1 MMFVCFSRTHNSNM
15 VYVAGFMMAIVTT
28 TTTTTTT
35 TMTTLMIL
43 NIDDDGDDD
52 GDNSDDSDTC
62 QTDGSIEYGQNMQRL
77 GSQQICSQCV
87 TNHNVIKTMCQSLE
101 TSNAI
106 ISM

>member
-1 MMFVCFSRTHNSNM
+1 MM
-15 VYVAGFMMAIVTT
+15 
-28 TTTTTTT
+28 
-35 TMTTLMIL
+35 MIL
-43 NIDDDGDDD
+43 NIDDDIDDD

-77 GSQQICSQCV
+77 RSQQICSQCV
-87 TNHNVIKTMCQSLE
+87 INHNVIKTMCQSLE

>member
-35 TMTTLMIL
+35 TMTTMMIL
-43 NIDDDGDDD
+43 NIDDD

-62 QTDGSIEYGQNMQRL
+62 QTDGSIEYGQNMQ
-77 GSQQICSQCV
+77 
-87 TNHNVIKTMCQSLE
+87 
-101 TSNAI
+101 
-106 ISM
+106 

>member
-43 NIDDDGDDD
+43 NIDDD

>member
-1 MMFVCFSRTHNSNM
+1 
-15 VYVAGFMMAIVTT
+15 MMAIVTT
-28 TTTTTTT
+28 TTTTT
-35 TMTTLMIL
+35 LMML
-43 NIDDDGDDD
+43 NIDDD

-62 QTDGSIEYGQNMQRL
+62 QTDGSIEYGQNMHGL

>member
-1 MMFVCFSRTHNSNM
+1 
-15 VYVAGFMMAIVTT
+15 
-28 TTTTTTT
+28 
-35 TMTTLMIL
+35 MIL
-43 NIDDDGDDD
+43 NIDDD

-106 ISM
+106 ISMQHPFLVKYGNAEKKYFLNWEIDSPNTLFGGWKSPSL

>member
-1 MMFVCFSRTHNSNM
+1 MED
-15 VYVAGFMMAIVTT
+15 VAGFMMAIMTLTT
-28 TTTTTTT
+28 TTSM
-35 TMTTLMIL
+35 TMMMMVL
-43 NIDDDGDDD
+43 NIDDD

-62 QTDGSIEYGQNMQRL
+62 QTDGSIEYGQNMHGL